1 MFIIL
6 QKIEMFF
13 LKYYL
18 HHILKL
24 NIEHLKMNTMI
35 EIVEA
40 DKGTIYVLN
49 GVAYDIHFP
58 LEWAIHPKRFDDNYA
73 SCPSDCNNCLEYG
86 SYNGVFIGYC
96 LNCARAYGYERG
108 NGFETYGVER
118 SGDGRE
124 EKNSVWNTYLK
135 NVKLDEI
142 GWNSL
147 VEPFVDEWLSEDE
160 EEEEDD
166 DYKRFCKNDFG
177 YDYHLNSPS
186 ESSEEDDRKI
196 DIMNN
201 HNYNYY
207 DNYYN
212 IQYFDDEES
221 SPLTVQDLDL
231 ESQKEDDDFDPIHE
245 NNNHDYYDI
254 DYLNFNE
261 QISPLTVQELG
272 SKKQEEEQK
281 EDDVFEPNHPYR
293 INHDNYDIEYFD
305 DEGGPLTIQD
315 LNLETQEEYDLSVE
329 YIEL

>member
-1 MFIIL
+1 
-6 QKIEMFF
+6 
-13 LKYYL
+13 
-18 HHILKL
+18 
-24 NIEHLKMNTMI
+24 MNTMI
-35 EIVEA
+35 EIIEA

-96 LNCARAYGYERG
+96 LNCATEYGYERG

-118 SGDGRE
+118 SGHGRE

-147 VEPFVDEWLSEDE
+147 DVPFVDDWISEDE
-160 EEEEDD
+160 
-166 DYKRFCKNDFG
+166 
-177 YDYHLNSPS
+177 
-186 ESSEEDDRKI
+186 EEDDRKI

-201 HNYNYY
+201 HNYDYY

-221 SPLTVQDLDL
+221 SPLTVQELDL
-231 ESQKEDDDFDPIHE
+231 ESQEEDFDPIHE
-245 NNNHDYYDI
+245 DNNQDYYDI
-254 DYLNFNE
+254 EYLNFNE
-261 QISPLTVQELG
+261 QISPLMVQELG
-272 SKKQEEEQK
+272 SKKQEEQE
-281 EDDVFEPNHPYR
+281 ENNVFEPNHPYR
-293 INHDNYDIEYFD
+293 SNHDNYDIEYFN

-315 LNLETQEEYDLSVE
+315 LNLETQEDDDLSVE